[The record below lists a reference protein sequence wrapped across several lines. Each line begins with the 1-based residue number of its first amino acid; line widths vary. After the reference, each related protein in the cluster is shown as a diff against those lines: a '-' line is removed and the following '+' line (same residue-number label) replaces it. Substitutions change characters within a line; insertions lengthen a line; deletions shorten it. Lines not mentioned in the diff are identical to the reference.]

1 MNLLLNLICAFM
13 YAFRERLRKLCMC
26 FQSRKCHYA
35 AMVSSKRVKS
45 ATADGKKIAGT
56 RVVFPNV
63 VIRRQARHPVHSHR
77 VPFVVLAKYVNAGYD
92 TVRHAFQTDLSYSF
106 HTTPRIFSFVKSK
119 LIN

>member
-13 YAFRERLRKLCMC
+13 YTFREKLRKLCMC
-26 FQSRKCHYA
+26 FQSRKYHYA

-45 ATADGKKIAGT
+45 ATVDGKKIAGI

-63 VIRRQARHPVHSHR
+63 VIRQQARHPVHSHQ
-77 VPFVVLAKYVNAGYD
+77 VPFVVLVKYVNAGYD
-92 TVRHAFQTDLSYSF
+92 ILQHTFQIDLSYSF
-106 HTTPRIFSFVKSK
+106 HMTSRIFSYVKSK

>member
-1 MNLLLNLICAFM
+1 
-13 YAFRERLRKLCMC
+13 MC

-45 ATADGKKIAGT
+45 ATVDGKKIAGI

-63 VIRRQARHPVHSHR
+63 VIRQQARHPVHSHR
-77 VPFVVLAKYVNAGYD
+77 VPFVVLVKYVNAGYD
-92 TVRHAFQTDLSYSF
+92 DILQHTFQTDLSYSF
-106 HTTPRIFSFVKSK
+106 HMTSRFLSFVKSK